1 MAKVYN
7 WQIGRE
13 MEYPYDGIRPK
24 RQFAM
29 VMDLN
34 KCIACQT
41 CTVACKT
48 TWTPGRGQEYMF
60 WNNVETKPYGYYP
73 LGWDVKILDKLGVQE
88 IDAAVYPGKT
98 LFDAA
103 PDGEPV
109 LGYLPDD
116 LDYAHPNIGEDD
128 SAGVMGQ
135 GAFLDVPH
143 MNWMYYMPRICN
155 HCTYPACLAAC
166 PRQSVYKRPEDGI
179 VLIDQARCR
188 GYRECVR
195 GCPYKKTYFNALNRT
210 SEKCIGCYPAVENG
224 RQTQCTV
231 TCIGK
236 IRLQGFITTPDKA
249 REDNPLD
256 YLVHIAKIAKPLYP
270 QFGLEPNVYYIPP
283 VHVPIAFLKQMFG
296 WGVSE
301 AIAAYRKAADDKKLL
316 GALLLFGAC
325 PDIIHHYRVEDDV
338 AIGYDEAKAE
348 IVRVPLKEPIYVRNT
363 YDQRHQTYR
372 TNVT

>member
-7 WQIGRE
+7 WQIGRD
-13 MEYPYDGIRPK
+13 MEYRYEGSRPK
-24 RQFAM
+24 KQFAM

-34 KCIACQT
+34 KGIACQT

-60 WNNVETKPYGYYP
+60 WNNVESKPYGYYP
-73 LGWDVKILDKLGVQE
+73 LGWDVKVLEKLGVQE
-88 IDAAVYPGKT
+88 FDAAVYRGKT
-98 LFDAA
+98 IFEAA
-103 PDGEPV
+103 PDGETMV
-109 LGYLPDD
+109 GYLPDD
-116 LDYAHPNIGEDD
+116 IDYAHPNIGEDD
-128 SAGVMGQ
+128 SAGLMGE
-135 GAFLDVPH
+135 GAFLEIPH
-143 MNWMYYMPRICN
+143 LNWMYYLPRICN

-166 PRQSVYKRPEDGI
+166 PRQSIYKRREDGI

-195 GCPYKKTYFNALNRT
+195 GCPYKKAFFNPLHRT

-224 RQTQCTV
+224 RQTQCTI

-283 VHVPIAFLKQMFG
+283 VHVPTAFLTQMFG
-296 WGVSE
+296 PGIPE
-301 AIAAYRKAADDKKLL
+301 AVAAYRRAKEDKRLL
-316 GALLLFGAC
+316 GALLLFGASR
-325 PDIIHHYRVEDDV
+325 DIIHHFKVEGDI
-338 AIGYDEAKAE
+338 AIGYDETRAE
-348 IVRVPLKEPIYVRNT
+348 IIRVPFQEPIYVRGA
-363 YDQRHQTYR
+363 YDERYQTYR
-372 TNVT
+372 TNIT